1 MSSGVPSVLILG
13 RSFVKRLKRDLRS
26 DFDPPADGNFKLGG
40 TVSVH
45 LHGVGGRTVA
55 KLRSFDL
62 HVVERI
68 AHDVLILEIGTNDLV
83 DTSPE
88 VVGSEIESLVC
99 PLVDDYKGP

>member
-1 MSSGVPSVLILG
+1 M
-13 RSFVKRLKRDLRS
+13 
-26 DFDPPADGNFKLGG
+26 
-40 TVSVH
+40 SVH
-45 LHGVGGRTVA
+45 LYGVGGSTVS

-68 AHDVLILEIGTNDLV
+68 ARDVLILEIGTNDLV

-99 PLVDDYKGP
+99 LLVDDYKGP